1 MITKADCLNILVK
14 LEDNGVNKNEIDYYI
29 QQLMLADSPSIDTL
43 KFIAK
48 NQGIEVISFYEMLRK
63 KHNKAK
69 SPLYTNI
76 LKESQDTIIILTCLL
91 VQVVL
96 YSDKLDEVT
105 KASFLKEARA
115 TEISSALYNYFATGD
130 KTSCVALLKLI
141 KTDLLV
147 LEGINGRREFE

>member
-14 LEDNGVNKNEIDYYI
+14 LEDTGVNKNEIDYYI
-29 QQLMLADSPSIDTL
+29 QQLMLTDSPSIDTL

-76 LKESQDTIIILTCLL
+76 LKENQDAITTLTCLL

-96 YSDKLDEVT
+96 YSNKLDELT
-105 KASFLKEARA
+105 KNSFLKEARA
-115 TEISSALYNYFATGD
+115 AEISSALYSYFATGD
-130 KTSCVALLKLI
+130 TSSCSNLLKLI